1 MAFDLDLLFC
11 SDFPAGFQ
19 NTEPE
24 EKARRLAGLGF
35 RVRYVTKL
43 GIADPGPAQIAARV
57 RGLLARGGGGGGPG
71 PGLPVRSPALVVPR
85 GTRPTRALNERW
97 LERQLLGDGAE
108 PERTVLWL
116 RYPTPELLRLVERHP
131 WRLVVYEVVDDHPG
145 SPGMDDGLRRRFAA
159 AETRVLARAGLV
171 LAWSRPIAERL
182 EAAGAEVRLLE
193 AATDVAAFAR
203 VPRAPLERSV
213 RYVGGLDFRLDVPLL
228 QAVATALP
236 DWRFTFAGE
245 VLDERVAPLLTE
257 PNVEHAG
264 RIAPALVPEFLSRA
278 AVAVVPF
285 ATTAFA
291 ASLFP
296 IKLVEY
302 LAAGLPVVTTDFA
315 PLGELGAQVRVA
327 IDAGAFAAA
336 IVAAAAEDGDA
347 PAAARRAAVAG
358 WSWESRTAQMA
369 ALLGEALDGGG

>member
-19 NTEPE
+19 NPEPE

-43 GIADPGPAQIAARV
+43 GIADPGPAQVAARV
-57 RGLLARGGGGGGPG
+57 RGLLARGGGGGPG
-71 PGLPVRSPALVVPR
+71 PGLPVRSPALIVPR

-97 LERQLLGDGAE
+97 LERQLLHDGAE
-108 PERTVLWL
+108 PERTVVWL

-159 AETRVLARAGLV
+159 AEARVLARADLV

-203 VPRAPLERSV
+203 VPRAPLERTV

-228 QAVATALP
+228 QAVAAALP

-245 VLDERVAPLLTE
+245 VLDERVAPLLAE

-264 RIAPALVPEFLSRA
+264 RIAPALVPEFLSRS

-291 ASLFP
+291 TSLFP

-302 LAAGLPVVTTDFA
+302 LAAGLPVVATDFA

-327 IDAGAFAAA
+327 RDAGR
-336 IVAAAAEDGDA
+336 VRRGD
-347 PAAARRAAVAG
+347 RR
-358 WSWESRTAQMA
+358 R
-369 ALLGEALDGGG
+369 GG